1 MCSHTPQAAPK
12 SLLDLNLRMNFPS
25 GPGIAQGPEMP
36 GQPGRKAAGGEDE
49 EKEGGVHVERDEGFE
64 GMGWE
69 RSGADWL
76 LSSPLG

>member
-1 MCSHTPQAAPK
+1 M
-12 SLLDLNLRMNFPS
+12 
-25 GPGIAQGPEMP
+25 PE
-36 GQPGRKAAGGEDE
+36 QPGREAAGGEVE

-76 LSSPLG
+76 LSSALG

>member
-1 MCSHTPQAAPK
+1 M
-12 SLLDLNLRMNFPS
+12 DFNLRTNFPP

-36 GQPGRKAAGGEDE
+36 ERPGREAAGGEVE

-76 LSSPLG
+76 LSSALG

>member
-1 MCSHTPQAAPK
+1 M
-12 SLLDLNLRMNFPS
+12 RVNFLP
-25 GPGIAQGPEMP
+25 GPGIAQGPMP
-36 GQPGRKAAGGEDE
+36 GRPGREAAGGEEE